1 MNCERTKHWDCTVVK
16 KTVNNKQ
23 IKGKK
28 EKNSFVRDKTTRQQR
43 VKFHIYETPSLGVA
57 PLIVLKLGSGFI
69 LLCDL
74 PNNSAAFS
82 SGTSVV

>member
-1 MNCERTKHWDCTVVK
+1 MYSLK
-16 KTVNNKQ
+16 KDYNNKQ

-28 EKNSFVRDKTTRQQR
+28 EKKISFVRDKKTRQQR
-43 VKFHIYETPSLGVA
+43 VKFHTYETPSLGVA

>member
-1 MNCERTKHWDCTVVK
+1 MYSLKKRLSTTSKLKERK
-16 KTVNNKQ
+16 K
-23 IKGKK
+23 
-28 EKNSFVRDKTTRQQR
+28 KNSFVRDKTTRQQR